1 MMVDRKNLRLPT
13 KMLKSSLC
21 NYSDTYIFA
30 KRAITV
36 VGQEANVAA
45 FAEVRDNKQI
55 TFKNHAQVTSC
66 IGEINDTK
74 IMLKILTLRC

>member
-1 MMVDRKNLRLPT
+1 
-13 KMLKSSLC
+13 MLKSSLC

-36 VGQEANVAA
+36 VGQEANAAA
-45 FAEVRDNKQI
+45 FAEVRNNKQI
-55 TFKNHAQVTSC
+55 TFKNHPQVTSC
-66 IGEINDTK
+66 IGEINNTK